1 MKQYRIEGTSL
12 FYKVPDNAC
21 VLCEHC
27 TDIYWDYTNGP
38 YGIVCEV
45 CGDPGELGG
54 CEQFIEDK
62 ENMKG

>member
-1 MKQYRIEGTSL
+1 MKQYHIEGTSL

-27 TDIYWDYTNGP
+27 TDIFWDYTNGP
-38 YGIVCEV
+38 YGIVCEI

-54 CEQFIEDK
+54 CERFK
-62 ENMKG
+62 EAKDGKN